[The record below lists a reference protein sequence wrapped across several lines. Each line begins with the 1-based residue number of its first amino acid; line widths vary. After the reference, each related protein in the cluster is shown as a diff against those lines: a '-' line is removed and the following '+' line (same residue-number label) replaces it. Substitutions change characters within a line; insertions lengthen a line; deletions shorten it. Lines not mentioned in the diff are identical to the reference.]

1 MVPVKSR
8 DGQAYKMF
16 AILKKR
22 SFFLCIAVLLSLA
35 MPSVIARGDARADK
49 IEASLAAQVEAWNA
63 GDMERFMDGY
73 IDSPD
78 LTYVTGAEIIKGFA
92 ALKEHYIRRY
102 GKDGRFSKDAGSL
115 AFSKLS
121 ITPLE
126 KRHALVRGRWHL
138 DRAGQEKLQGVFTL
152 IMVEV
157 DGSWKILHD
166 HSST

>member
-1 MVPVKSR
+1 MVPVESR
-8 DGQAYKMF
+8 HEQAYKMF

-22 SFFLCIAVLLSLA
+22 SFFLCIAFLLSLA
-35 MPSVIARGDARADK
+35 MPSVVARGDARAGK
-49 IEASLAAQVEAWNA
+49 IEAALAAQVEAWNA
-63 GDMERFMDGY
+63 GDMDRFMDGY

-78 LTYVTGAEIIKGFA
+78 LTYVSGSVIIKGFA

-102 GKDGRFSKDAGSL
+102 GIDGRFSKDAGSL

-121 ITPLE
+121 VTPLE

-138 DRAGQEKLQGVFTL
+138 TRVGQENLQGVFTL
-152 IMVEV
+152 VMVEV